1 MLLYKGWLETRIK
14 LLMAVCVMS
23 LILTSAYTRGVR
35 TPASIQAFVIS
46 AMFLG
51 VVIPMMLAGAGIN
64 TQPAFQ
70 ATKGIH
76 GSTHFTLSLPVN
88 RFRLM
93 AARAGLGWLEMAA
106 VFGIWSCALWIVFP
120 VLGDIAT
127 KVELVEH
134 EIVLVACAS
143 TFYAINVLMATF
155 LDDAWRIYGSGIASG
170 ALWWLS
176 NRTGLPESAN
186 IFRAMS
192 QGSPLITHTI
202 PWTAM
207 GLALGLTAILLVAAL
222 KIAQARE
229 Y

>member
-1 MLLYKGWLETRIK
+1 MLLYKGWLETRVK
-14 LLMAVCVMS
+14 LLMVVGVMS
-23 LILTSAYTRGVR
+23 LILTSAHTRGVR

-51 VVIPMMLAGAGIN
+51 VVIPLMLAGAGIN
-64 TQPAFQ
+64 TQPSFQ
-70 ATKGIH
+70 ATKGLH
-76 GSTHFTLSLPVN
+76 GSRHFTLSLPVS

-106 VFGIWSCALWIVFP
+106 VFGAWCAALWIVFP
-120 VLGDIAT
+120 VLSETAT
-127 KVELVEH
+127 RIELVEH
-134 EIVLVACAS
+134 EVVLVACAS
-143 TFYAINVLMATF
+143 TFYAINVLLATF
-155 LDDAWRIYGSGIASG
+155 LDDVWRIYGSGIAAG

-186 IFRAMS
+186 IFRAMAA
-192 QGSPLITHTI
+192 GSPLITHTM
-202 PWTAM
+202 PWTAISV
-207 GLALGLTAILLVAAL
+207 AAWSTAILLIAAL